1 MMKATNLE
9 FAPEGLRFIFSSMN
23 RREFF
28 LLAAGTASSMFL
40 LRPQFTNLLLRHENF
55 YMAREK
61 PLITTQNKETRTR
74 EIFYKIIKQAK
85 AEDWRSLP
93 IGECMGNIGL
103 LFVGTEY
110 VAGTLEGEGPE
121 ACRVDLTG
129 LDCVTF
135 FESVLCIARI
145 LKKDKTSFDDFKNEI
160 SFTRYREGM
169 MTDYTSRLH
178 YTSDWIYDNEKKKVV
193 RNITKEIGGEEFPFK
208 ASFMSKNPH
217 LYQSLKEF
225 PEFIETIAMLEKEIN
240 KRKHWY
246 ISKSKIKEAQKHI
259 QTGDIIALATDKE
272 GLDYGHTGLAY
283 RDERG
288 KMRFLHASQRKKKVL
303 LDAELYKYTQ
313 SIETHIG
320 ITIAR
325 PLEIGQVK

>member
-1 MMKATNLE
+1 M
-9 FAPEGLRFIFSSMN
+9 
-23 RREFF
+23 
-28 LLAAGTASSMFL
+28 
-40 LRPQFTNLLLRHENF
+40 
-55 YMAREK
+55 
-61 PLITTQNKETRTR
+61 
-74 EIFYKIIKQAK
+74 
-85 AEDWRSLP
+85 LP
-93 IGECMGNIGL
+93 IGKCMGNIAML
-103 LFVGTEY
+103 LVGTEY
-110 VAGTLEGEGPE
+110 AGGTLEGEGPE

-135 FESVLCIARI
+135 FENVLCISRI
-145 LKKDKTSFDDFKNEI
+145 LKKDKTSFDDFMAELT
-160 SFTRYREGM
+160 FTRYREGIL
-169 MTDYTSRLH
+169 TDYTSRLH

-217 LYQSLKEF
+217 FYQSLKEF

-246 ISKSKIKEAQKHI
+246 VPKSKIKEAQKHI

-283 RDERG
+283 QDERG

-303 LDAELYKYTQ
+303 LDTELYEYIQ
-313 SIETHIG
+313 SIETHVG

-325 PLEIGQVK
+325 PLEVKQVK

>member
-1 MMKATNLE
+1 MGA
-9 FAPEGLRFIFSSMN
+9 SM
-23 RREFF
+23 FF
-28 LLAAGTASSMFL
+28 LH
-40 LRPQFTNLLLRHENF
+40 PQFASLLSKHENE
-55 YMAREK
+55 YGSREK
-61 PLITTQNKETRTR
+61 AIRTAQNKESRTN
-74 EIFYKIIKQAK
+74 EIFHNIIKRAR
-85 AEDWRSLP
+85 EEEWRSLP

-103 LFVGTEY
+103 HFVGTEY

-121 ACRVDLTG
+121 VCRVDLSG

-135 FESVLCIARI
+135 FENVLCISRI
-145 LKKDKTSFDDFKNEI
+145 LKKDKTSFDDFKGEI

-169 MTDYTSRLH
+169 LTDYTSRLH

-208 ASFMSKNPH
+208 VSFMSKNPH
-217 LYQSLKEF
+217 FYQSLKEF
-225 PEFIETIAMLEKEIN
+225 PEFIETIAILEKEIT

-246 ISKSKIKEAQKHI
+246 IPKSKIKQAQKHI
-259 QTGDIIALATDKE
+259 QTGDIIALATAKE

-288 KMRFLHASQRKKKVL
+288 KMRFLHASQRKEKVL

-313 SIETHIG
+313 SIETYIG

-325 PLEIGQVK
+325 PLDLNR

>member
-1 MMKATNLE
+1 MKATNLE
-9 FAPEGLRFIFSSMN
+9 LTPEAIKFILGSMN

-28 LLAAGTASSMFL
+28 SLAAGMGASMYL
-40 LRPQFTNLLLRHENF
+40 LRLKFINLLSKNGNF
-55 YMAREK
+55 YIYPDQELR
-61 PLITTQNKETRTR
+61 TTQNTEYRTS
-74 EIFYKIIKQAK
+74 EIFHNIIKRAK
-85 AEDWRSLP
+85 KEDWASLP
-93 IGECMGNIGL
+93 IGECMGKIAL
-103 LFVGTEY
+103 LFLDTEY
-110 VAGTLEGEGPE
+110 VAGTLEEEGPE
-121 ACRVDLTG
+121 ACRIDLTG

-135 FESVLCIARI
+135 FENVLCISRI
-145 LKKDKTSFDDFKNEI
+145 LKKDKTSFDDFKGEI
-160 SFTRYREGM
+160 SFTRYREGIL
-169 MTDYTSRLH
+169 TDYTSRLH

-208 ASFMSKNPH
+208 VSFMSKNPH
-217 LYQSLKEF
+217 FYQSLKEF

-246 ISKSKIKEAQKHI
+246 IPKSKIKEAQKHI

-283 RDERG
+283 QDERG

-325 PLEIGQVK
+325 PLEVKQVK

>member
-1 MMKATNLE
+1 MTNE
-9 FAPEGLRFIFSSMN
+9 RFILSSMN

-28 LLAAGTASSMFL
+28 SLAAGMGASMYL
-40 LRPQFTNLLLRHENF
+40 QRPQFTSLSLRHENF
-55 YMAREK
+55 YSAREK
-61 PLITTQNKETRTR
+61 PLITAQNKESRTR
-74 EIFYKIIKQAK
+74 ETFHKIIKQAK
-85 AEDWRSLP
+85 GEEWRSLP

-135 FESVLCIARI
+135 FENVLCISRI
-145 LKKDKTSFDDFKNEI
+145 LKKDKTSFDDFKGEI
-160 SFTRYREGM
+160 SFTRYREGIL
-169 MTDYTSRLH
+169 TDYTSRLH

-208 ASFMSKNPH
+208 VSFMSKNPH
-217 LYQSLKEF
+217 FYQSLKEF

-246 ISKSKIKEAQKHI
+246 IPKNKIKEVQKHI
-259 QTGDIIALATDKE
+259 QTGDIIALATAKE

-313 SIETHIG
+313 PIESHIG

-325 PLEIGQVK
+325 PLEIKQVK

>member
-9 FAPEGLRFIFSSMN
+9 LTPEVLRFTLSSMN

-28 LLAAGTASSMFL
+28 LLAAGMGASMFL
-40 LRPQFTNLLLRHENF
+40 LRPQFTSLLLGHENF
-55 YMAREK
+55 YSNREK
-61 PLITTQNKETRTR
+61 PLITAQNKESRTR
-74 EIFYKIIKQAK
+74 ETFHKIIKQAK

-103 LFVGTEY
+103 LLIGTEY
-110 VAGTLEGEGPE
+110 VAGTLEEEGPE

-135 FESVLCIARI
+135 FENVLCISRI
-145 LKKDKTSFDDFKNEI
+145 LKKDKTSFDDFKDEI
-160 SFTRYREGM
+160 IFTRYREGIL
-169 MTDYTSRLH
+169 TDYTSRLH

-217 LYQSLKEF
+217 FYQSLKEF
-225 PEFIETIAMLEKEIN
+225 PEFIEKIARLEKEIN
-240 KRKHWY
+240 KRQHWY
-246 ISKSKIKEAQKHI
+246 IPKSKIREVQKHI
-259 QTGDIIALATDKE
+259 QTGDIIALATEKE

-303 LDAELYKYTQ
+303 LDSELYKYTQ

-320 ITIAR
+320 ITVAR
-325 PLEIGQVK
+325 PTEVKQVK

>member
-1 MMKATNLE
+1 LTNE
-9 FAPEGLRFIFSSMN
+9 RFILNSMN

-28 LLAAGTASSMFL
+28 SLAAGMGASMFL
-40 LRPQFTNLLLRHENF
+40 LHPRFISFLLRNENF
-55 YMAREK
+55 YSSREN
-61 PLITTQNKETRTR
+61 LLRTAQNKESRSR
-74 EIFYKIIKQAK
+74 EIFSRIIKRAIS
-85 AEDWRSLP
+85 EEWESLP

-103 LFVGTEY
+103 LLAGTEY
-110 VAGTLEGEGPE
+110 VAGTLDGEGPE
-121 ACRVDLTG
+121 ICRVNLTG

-135 FESVLCIARI
+135 FENVLCISRI
-145 LKKDKTSFDDFKNEI
+145 LKKEKTSFDDFKAEI
-160 SFTRYREGM
+160 IFIRYKEGIL
-169 MTDYTSRLH
+169 TDYTSRLH

-208 ASFMSKNPH
+208 VSFMSKNAH
-217 LYQSLKEF
+217 FYQSLKEF

-246 ISKSKIKEAQKHI
+246 IPKSKIKEAQKHI

-288 KMRFLHASQRKKKVL
+288 KIRFLHASQKKKKVL
-303 LDAELYKYTQ
+303 LDTELYKYIQ
-313 SIETHIG
+313 SIETHVG

-325 PLEIGQVK
+325 PLEVKEVK

>member
-1 MMKATNLE
+1 MKATNLE
-9 FAPEGLRFIFSSMN
+9 LTPEVLRSILSSMN

-28 LLAAGTASSMFL
+28 SLAVGMGASMFL
-40 LRPQFTNLLLRHENF
+40 LRPQFTSLLLRHEKF
-55 YMAREK
+55 YNAREK
-61 PLITTQNKETRTR
+61 ALINAQNKKSRTR
-74 EIFYKIIKQAK
+74 GTFHKIIKQAK
-85 AEDWRSLP
+85 EEMWRSLP

-135 FESVLCIARI
+135 FENVLCISRI
-145 LKKDKTSFDDFKNEI
+145 LKKDKTSFDDFKEEI

-169 MTDYTSRLH
+169 LTDYTSRLH

-208 ASFMSKNPH
+208 TSFMSKNPH
-217 LYQSLKEF
+217 FYQSLKEF

-240 KRKHWY
+240 KRQHWY
-246 ISKSKIKEAQKHI
+246 IPKSKIKEVQKHI
-259 QTGDIIALATDKE
+259 QTGDIIALATAKE

-288 KMRFLHASQRKKKVL
+288 KIRFLHASQRKKKVL
-303 LDAELYKYTQ
+303 MDTELYEYLQ
-313 SIETHIG
+313 SIETHVG

-325 PLEIGQVK
+325 PLEVKQVK

>member
-1 MMKATNLE
+1 MKATNLE
-9 FAPEGLRFIFSSMN
+9 FAPEGLRSILNSMN
-23 RREFF
+23 RREF
-28 LLAAGTASSMFL
+28 LSIAAGMGASMFL
-40 LRPQFTNLLLRHENF
+40 LRPQFASLLLRHENF
-55 YMAREK
+55 YNAREK
-61 PLITTQNKETRTR
+61 ALITAQNKESRTR
-74 EIFYKIIKQAK
+74 ETFHKIIKQAK

-93 IGECMGNIGL
+93 LGECMGNIGL
-103 LFVGTEY
+103 LFVGTKY
-110 VAGTLEGEGPE
+110 VTGTLEGEGPE

-135 FESVLCIARI
+135 FENVLCISRI
-145 LKKDKTSFDDFKNEI
+145 LKKDKTSFDDFKGEI
-160 SFTRYREGM
+160 IFTRYREGIL
-169 MTDYTSRLH
+169 TDYTSRLH
-178 YTSDWIYDNEKKKVV
+178 YTSDWIYDNERKKVV

-217 LYQSLKEF
+217 FYQSLKEF
-225 PEFIETIAMLEKEIN
+225 PEFIETIAMLEQKIN

-246 ISKSKIKEAQKHI
+246 IPKSNIKEAQKHF

-288 KMRFLHASQRKKKVL
+288 KMRFLHASQRKEKVL
-303 LDAELYKYTQ
+303 LDAELYEYTQ

-325 PLEIGQVK
+325 PIEVKQAK

>member
-1 MMKATNLE
+1 MKATNLE
-9 FAPEGLRFIFSSMN
+9 LTPEVLRFTLSSMN

-28 LLAAGTASSMFL
+28 SLAAGMGASMFL
-40 LRPQFTNLLLRHENF
+40 LRPQFTSLFLRNENF
-55 YMAREK
+55 YSARERV
-61 PLITTQNKETRTR
+61 LTTAQDKGSKTQK
-74 EIFYKIIKQAK
+74 IFHLIIKRAK
-85 AEDWRSLP
+85 KEDWASLP
-93 IGECMGNIGL
+93 IGEC
-103 LFVGTEY
+103 VGKIAVIFLDTEY

-135 FESVLCIARI
+135 FENVLCISRI
-145 LKKDKTSFDDFKNEI
+145 LKKDKTSFDDFKREI
-160 SFTRYREGM
+160 IFTRYREGIL
-169 MTDYTSRLH
+169 TDYTSRLH

-208 ASFMSKNPH
+208 VSFMSKNPH
-217 LYQSLKEF
+217 FYQSLKEF
-225 PEFIETIAMLEKEIN
+225 PEFIETIAMFEKEIN
-240 KRKHWY
+240 KRTHWY
-246 ISKSKIKEAQKHI
+246 IPQSKIKEAQKHI

-288 KMRFLHASQRKKKVL
+288 KIRFLHASQKKKKVL
-303 LDAELYKYTQ
+303 LDTELYEYTQ
-313 SIETHIG
+313 SIETHVG

-325 PLEIGQVK
+325 PLEVKQVK

>member
-1 MMKATNLE
+1 MNNE
-9 FAPEGLRFIFSSMN
+9 RFILNSMDRRDFFS
-23 RREFF
+23 
-28 LLAAGTASSMFL
+28 LAAGMGASMFL
-40 LRPQFTNLLLRHENF
+40 LRPQFTSLLLRHEIF
-55 YMAREK
+55 YSAREK
-61 PLITTQNKETRTR
+61 PLITAQNKESRTGETFR
-74 EIFYKIIKQAK
+74 KIIKQAK
-85 AEDWRSLP
+85 GEEWRSLP

-135 FESVLCIARI
+135 FENVLCISRI
-145 LKKDKTSFDDFKNEI
+145 LKKDKTSFDDFKAELA
-160 SFTRYREGM
+160 FTRYREGTL
-169 MTDYTSRLH
+169 TDYTSRLH
-178 YTSDWIYDNEKKKVV
+178 YTSDWIHDNEKKKVV

-217 LYQSLKEF
+217 FYQAMKEF
-225 PEFIETIAMLEKEIN
+225 PEFIKTIAMLEKEIN

-246 ISKSKIKEAQKHI
+246 IPKSKIKEAEKHI
-259 QTGDIIALATDKE
+259 QTGDIIALTTDKE

-283 RDERG
+283 RSERG
-288 KMRFLHASQRKKKVL
+288 KIRFLHASQRKKKVL
-303 LDAELYKYTQ
+303 LDTELYEYTQ

-325 PLEIGQVK
+325 PKEVKQVK